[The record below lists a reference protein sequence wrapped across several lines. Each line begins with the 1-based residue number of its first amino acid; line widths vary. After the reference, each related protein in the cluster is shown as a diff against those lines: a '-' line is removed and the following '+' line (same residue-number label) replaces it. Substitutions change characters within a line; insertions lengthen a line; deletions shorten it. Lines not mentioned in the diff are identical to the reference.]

1 MSKDSSN
8 KYYQNE
14 KETIQKKLLKHIKSF
29 LKNKKKNSDN
39 MVVKDTKIYH
49 NMKNKSKLSIAKGII
64 KSENNALL

>member
-39 MVVKDTKIYH
+39 MVVKDTKVYH

>member
-1 MSKDSSN
+1 MYKDSSN